1 MSKRVYIKPKQG
13 LVVRDPATFKRLP
26 EEGGWVTW
34 NSYWTRRLNDK
45 DVVEAKPPAK
55 PAKAKPARADTA
67 ASEEK

>member
-26 EEGGWVTW
+26 EEGDWVTL
-34 NSYWTRRLNDK
+34 NSYWTRRLGDQ
-45 DVVEAKPPAK
+45 DVVKANPPAK
-55 PAKAKPARADTA
+55 PARASNA